1 MAIELEAIRDSGIKE
16 KMPKRLPIL
25 DVLALNIII
34 RSQLISLI
42 HSSHKII
49 IIINKLWNQKLF
61 NKIIT
66 EYLSG
71 NSYINSYFR
80 RASALSE
87 NLRYP
92 IRNSTYKEYY
102 ILILPSC
109 L

>member
-1 MAIELEAIRDSGIKE
+1 MAIELEVIRDNGIKE
-16 KMPKRLPIL
+16 EMPKGLPIL
-25 DVLALNIII
+25 NVLALNIII

-42 HSSHKII
+42 HSSHKMI
-49 IIINKLWNQKLF
+49 IIINELWNQKLF
-61 NKIIT
+61 SRIIT
-66 EYLSG
+66 EYFSR
-71 NSYINSYFR
+71 SSCINSCFK

-92 IRNSTYKEYY
+92 IRNSIYKEYY